1 MATKQIR
8 WKCQACNSG
17 VLAPSRPRRDDVR
30 RYCLPCS
37 AKTGKLVERIA
48 PTLEKQRA
56 QTQAKTKRRQAT
68 KRAKAVDAKTSHS
81 GFDVEKEAARLWRIL
96 QKQENKP
103 HKRLPQIKIVQ
114 RKRGGS
120 SGYCEHGGRFV
131 SLQLG
136 KNTVDAWETVAHELV
151 HAIGYM
157 GHGHDFYKCLKQ
169 LTEARWKMKVNSYEW
184 TRAGYNCDWNLRRQL
199 EEQKVVTF
207 K

>member
-8 WKCQACNSG
+8 WKCQVCDSG
-17 VLAPSRPRRDDVR
+17 LLAPSRPRKDDVR

-56 QTQAKTKRRQAT
+56 ETQAKARQRKAT
-68 KRAKAVDAKTSHS
+68 KRAKAVNAKTAHT
-81 GFDVEKEAARLWRIL
+81 GFDVQKEARRLWRIL

-103 HKRLPQIKIVQ
+103 RRLFPTIKVVN
-114 RKRGGS
+114 RKRRGS
-120 SGYCEHGGRFV
+120 SGYWDGRNV
-131 SLQLG
+131 VLQLG
-136 KNTVDAWETVAHELV
+136 TDMVDAWETVAHELV
-151 HAIGYM
+151 HAIGYS

-199 EEQKVVTF
+199 EEQQVVNF